1 MAAAAQAHIKLEVGA
16 EQAYLCSGVG
26 FLAQIRAIDV
36 VAILAS
42 HPSPQPAPLPPPP
55 IPPPPF
61 PPAPSGSNAATGELE
76 REKQTKSGSEL
87 KQRQSLIKS
96 ISDKQRRVRG
106 AGW

>member
-1 MAAAAQAHIKLEVGA
+1 MAAAAQAHIKQEVGA

-42 HPSPQPAPLPPPP
+42 HPSSQPAPPPP

-61 PPAPSGSNAATGELE
+61 PPAPSDSNAATGELE

-96 ISDKQRRVRG
+96 ISDNQRRVRG